1 MHQLMWGARSVSA
14 WPFLPSLHQLSW
26 GAVSFCLRS
35 FYSQSEQIAM
45 DLGSGVT
52 ACVACC
58 FFCAPSFEAPRSHK
72 TACAP
77 FLSVHAAIIAGS
89 GVTACVACCSFCAPS
104 FKATRSHRTDLFT
117 CTFYAAI
124 IAGSGVTA
132 CVACCFFCAPSFE
145 ATRSHR
151 TDLGQYPWGPRRV
164 TVAQQKG
171 FSTPTCLGSVV
182 SRPCVVCGYWRPCIY
197 TQHSYMRTCDIQ
209 GVV

>member
-1 MHQLMWGARSVSA
+1 MSA

-77 FLSVHAAIIAGS
+77 FLSVH
-89 GVTACVACCSFCAPS
+89 
-104 FKATRSHRTDLFT
+104 
-117 CTFYAAI
+117 AAI